1 MKRRSTAM
9 LGVQRIAGIIGF
21 SAGLTI
27 LPLVAIAAG
36 YDGTYAG
43 QVTLVRGD
51 QSICGKSPL
60 PVTKQVVNGHFDLVY
75 DPAHHVGVNLEVQQ
89 DGSFSGDQAY
99 MVGSQRQQV
108 RASGRV
114 AGNVL
119 QAHIEGLACSR
130 DYNLTKQ

>member
-1 MKRRSTAM
+1 M

-99 MVGSQRQQV
+99 MVAANGNRFAPQAGSPGTSFR
-108 RASGRV
+108 RISRV
-114 AGNVL
+114 SP
-119 QAHIEGLACSR
+119 AHATI
-130 DYNLTKQ
+130 T